1 VQTVHNNS
9 KCDLMVK
16 YISGNMMK
24 QNGAHGFI
32 PSRLIGRTTCVY
44 QPIAPA
50 SVLNGLAG
58 CSASRQT
65 NTWTNDISSLLLQ
78 LRSANDDNEIHQ
90 AHNVSM
96 KAKCEFLICS
106 HATLDAIMPVDR
118 CCVSLNVCGVRMG
131 EVACCDEIKAFMARH
146 NVKQLQVAS
155 LTGKCRTFR
164 SVSPLFNLWCLR

>member
-1 VQTVHNNS
+1 
-9 KCDLMVK
+9 MVK
-16 YISGNMMK
+16 YISDNMIK

-32 PSRLIGRTTCVY
+32 LSRLIGCTICVY

-50 SVLNGLAG
+50 LVLTSLTGRN
-58 CSASRQT
+58 ASRQT

-78 LRSANDDNEIHQ
+78 LSWADDDEIHQ

-96 KAKCEFLICS
+96 KAKCEELICS
-106 HATLDAIMPVDR
+106 HATVDAVMLVDR

-131 EVACCDEIKAFMARH
+131 EVACCDEIKAFMAKH
-146 NVKQLQVAS
+146 NIKQLQVAS

-164 SVSPLFNLWCLR
+164 SLSPLFSLWCLH